1 MTTTQR
7 DTPARTAASDWPG
20 EIAPA
25 ALAVTFVAEV
35 LQGGDDAGYTLQAGT
50 RPCHASRAASCL
62 LEPRAGDRVACWQVA
77 LDAAAPSTFIVA
89 VLSRADGA
97 APSRLS
103 LAGDIEWAAPSG
115 SLQFSARDRIGLV
128 AQAIDSISSVFAATA
143 GQLKLV
149 GALFSTVFDRET
161 HHAQHH
167 SRSVDGVDRLDAAVV
182 DHQARELMRLHAENV
197 LADGERLVKVRG
209 TQIHFG

>member
-1 MTTTQR
+1 MTPIAALPR
-7 DTPARTAASDWPG
+7 TPTDWPG
-20 EIAPA
+20 DIAPA
-25 ALAVTFVAEV
+25 ALAVTFVADLLAVDE
-35 LQGGDDAGYTLQAGT
+35 AGYTVHAGT
-50 RPCHASRAASCL
+50 RPCHAQRATGCL

-77 LDAAAPSTFIVA
+77 DDSTAPATFIVA
-89 VLSRADGA
+89 VLSRRDAT
-97 APSRLS
+97 APARLT
-103 LAGDIEWAAPSG
+103 LPGDVELSAPSG
-115 SLQFSARDRIGLV
+115 SLRLAARDRIGLV
-128 AQAIDSISSVFAATA
+128 AQTIDSISTVFAATV

-149 GALFSTVFDRET
+149 GALFSSVFDRET

-167 SRSVDGVDRLDAAVV
+167 SRSVDGVDRLEAAVI